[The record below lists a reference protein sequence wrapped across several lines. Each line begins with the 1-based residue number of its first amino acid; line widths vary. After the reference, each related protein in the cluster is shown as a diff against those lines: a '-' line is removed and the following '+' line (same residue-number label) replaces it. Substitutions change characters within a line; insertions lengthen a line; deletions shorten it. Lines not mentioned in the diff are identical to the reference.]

1 MRELQKA
8 GNKLTMIG
16 DGVNDWRKINQRNSM
31 GNYLARIIFVALGS
45 LFFVWS
51 VVQAQNSPIPD
62 GIDLRDLD
70 PDTAFV
76 FYDAP
81 AGASTN
87 GKPLDAGDFNGD
99 GCGDVAIAGMTADFP
114 MSEGYRNEAGHIRI
128 VMDVCE
134 ISGVIDMGDAYQLS
148 RTVLTFYGAYG
159 GDMTGTE
166 VYVGDFNADGYDDL
180 LFGAQNYDGMNQ
192 DRPNAGAAYLI
203 FGNADFASMDD
214 VDLRQPT
221 DDILLLYGATAQ
233 DRFGIW
239 VDGGDFNG
247 DGFDDLLIGAN
258 QADGENDSRINAG
271 EAWIIFG
278 AEDMQTEY
286 GSLIDIAQPPST
298 ATRFIGVDYDDLFGS
313 TALGG
318 DVNADGYDDAIISA
332 SLWRESA
339 GIEGLELGGGDGP
352 SNQRYNS
359 GETFIIFGT
368 DDFRGRLFDLAAY
381 LDETGT
387 PTSDDIT
394 VIYGP
399 DANDLLGEE
408 LAIGD
413 INGDGRNE
421 LALGGLVT
429 SGLGNQA
436 PEAGEAWLIYT
447 QEPFAGL
454 AFDLLDPDS
463 ERMLVIYPNQADSM
477 GGDILRF
484 GDINNDGYD
493 ELFYSAPTY
502 DVLGTDSIARTDA
515 GLLAILFG
523 SETGLPNRNGVIV
536 LPSSVSDDL
545 NTRYILGVDSDDEM
559 AYGLAIYDF
568 DGDGYQDFAPNGM
581 LGDGPDNNRLNAGEI
596 YIISGQTLA
605 K

>member
-1 MRELQKA
+1 
-8 GNKLTMIG
+8 
-16 DGVNDWRKINQRNSM
+16 M
-31 GNYLARIIFVALGS
+31 GNYLARIMLVALGL
-45 LFFVWS
+45 LFFVFF
-51 VVQAQNSPIPD
+51 VVQAQNLPIPD
-62 GIDLRDLD
+62 AFDLREID
-70 PDTAFV
+70 PETAFV

-99 GCGDVAIAGMTADFP
+99 GCGDVAVAGMSADFP
-114 MSEGYRNEAGHIRI
+114 MSEGYRNEAGHIRVI
-128 VMDVCE
+128 MDVCE
-134 ISGVIDMGDAYQLS
+134 ISGVVDMGDTSQLS
-148 RTVLTFYGAYG
+148 RTMLTFYGAYT

-203 FGNADFASMDD
+203 FGNADFASMDN

-221 DDILLLYGATAQ
+221 DGILLLYGATAE

-258 QADGENDSRINAG
+258 QADGENESRINAG

-286 GSLIDIAQPPST
+286 GSLIDISQPPPT
-298 ATRFIGVDYDDLFGS
+298 TTRFIGVDYDDLFGS

-339 GIEGLELGGGDGP
+339 GIGGQELGGGDGP
-352 SNQRYNS
+352 GNRRYNS
-359 GETFIIFGT
+359 GETFIIFGS
-368 DDFRGRLFDLAAY
+368 DDISGRIYDLLTYIDA
-381 LDETGT
+381 TGT
-387 PTSDDIT
+387 PTSKDIT
-394 VIYGP
+394 IIYGP
-399 DANDLLGEE
+399 DPNDLLGEE
-408 LAIGD
+408 LAVGD

-421 LALGGLVT
+421 LALGTLVSAGLN
-429 SGLGNQA
+429 NQM
-436 PEAGEAWLIYT
+436 PEAGEAWLINT
-447 QEPFAGL
+447 NEPFAGY
-454 AFDLLDPDS
+454 AFDLLEPDS
-463 ERMLVIYPNQADSM
+463 DRMVVIYPTQADSM

-484 GDINNDGYD
+484 GDINKDGYD
-493 ELFYSAPTY
+493 ELFYGAPTY
-502 DVLGTDSIARTDA
+502 DVMGTDSIVRADS

-536 LPSSVSDDL
+536 VPSSFSDDL
-545 NTRYILGVDSDDEM
+545 SARYILGADADDEW
-559 AYGLAIYDF
+559 
-568 DGDGYQDFAPNGM
+568 
-581 LGDGPDNNRLNAGEI
+581 R
-596 YIISGQTLA
+596 
-605 K
+605 